1 MSQDF
6 KKVLVANRGEI
17 AMRVFRA
24 CHDLD
29 LQTIAIYSNEDTY
42 SMFRTAADESYLI
55 GENLSPLGAYLD
67 IPRIIELAKK
77 HGADALHPGY
87 GFLSENGDCARACE
101 ENGIK
106 FIGPSSR
113 VLDMMGDKL
122 SAKQIALA
130 CDVPT
135 TPGTTKPLESREA
148 AQKLAMEFGFPVI
161 LKAAAGGGGR
171 GMRRCDTVEEVGTN
185 FDMVKAEA
193 KKAFGN
199 DDIFMEKFLVEP
211 KHIEVQI
218 LGDEHGNV
226 VHLYERD
233 CSLQRRYQKVVE
245 FTPAFSVAPEIRE
258 ALYRDAV
265 KIAKYVGYVNAGTLE
280 FLVDK
285 EGHHYFIEMNPRI
298 QVEHTVT
305 EMVTGIDLVRSQIL
319 IAEGYP
325 LSDPRIG
332 ITSQADVHQ
341 NGYAIQCRV
350 TTEDP
355 ANNFAPDTGKITSY
369 RSPGGF
375 GVRLDAATA
384 GVGSEISPYYDS
396 LLLKVTTWDTTF
408 QSVCYKAARA
418 IREIHIRGVKT
429 NIAFILNILSNP
441 TFLAG
446 KCHTKFIDEAPEL
459 FNLKDSQDR
468 ATKMLKYIGNIVV
481 KERNQKLYD
490 PPRFPPVTGHRPDG
504 LKQLLDA
511 KGPKAVADWVLDQ
524 KKLLICDTTC
534 RDAHQSLLA
543 TRVRTRDIVK
553 GMEGTSEILADAFSL
568 ACWGGATFDVA
579 YRFLHESPWERLDLI
594 REKAPNLLLQML
606 LRGANAV
613 G

>member
-77 HGADALHPGY
+77 HGADAIHPGY
-87 GFLSENGDCARACE
+87 GFLSENGDFARACE

-332 ITSQADVHQ
+332 IASQADVHQ

-490 PPRFPPVTGHRPDG
+490 PPASRRSPATVPT
-504 LKQLLDA
+504 A
-511 KGPKAVADWVLDQ
+511 SSSCWTPKAPRPWP
-524 KKLLICDTTC
+524 T
-534 RDAHQSLLA
+534 
-543 TRVRTRDIVK
+543 
-553 GMEGTSEILADAFSL
+553 G
-568 ACWGGATFDVA
+568 CW
-579 YRFLHESPWERLDLI
+579 I
-594 REKAPNLLLQML
+594 R
-606 LRGANAV
+606 RSC
-613 G
+613 